1 MTVIATITTSV
12 DGYVTGPDDRAG
24 QGLGIGGER
33 LHHWVMGG
41 PWTYEGGHD
50 TGAATGADR
59 AHLDGLSARVG
70 ATICGRGMFEAAGRW
85 GGTNPFDGPL
95 FVVTHRMD
103 DAPDPST
110 GFTFVEGVEEA
121 LERAREVAG
130 DRDVSIAGGADVIRQ
145 ALAAG
150 LVDELALST
159 APVILGAG
167 KRLFDGFTEDI
178 DLRIIDV
185 VRSDLATHTRYEFVR

>member
-1 MTVIATITTSV
+1 MSVIATITTSI
-12 DGYVTGPDDRAG
+12 DGYVTGPDDRTG
-24 QGLGIGGER
+24 QGLGVGGER

-41 PWTYEGGHD
+41 VWTYEGGHD

-59 AHLDGLSARVG
+59 EHLDGLSARVG
-70 ATICGRGMFEAAGRW
+70 AAICGRGMFEAAGRW

-110 GFTFVEGVEEA
+110 GFTFVEGIEEA
-121 LERAREVAG
+121 LERAGEVAG

-159 APVILGAG
+159 APVILGTG
-167 KRLFDGFTEDI
+167 KRLFDGFTGDI
-178 DLRIIDV
+178 DLRIVDV
-185 VRSDLATHTRYEFVR
+185 VSSDLATHTRYEIVR